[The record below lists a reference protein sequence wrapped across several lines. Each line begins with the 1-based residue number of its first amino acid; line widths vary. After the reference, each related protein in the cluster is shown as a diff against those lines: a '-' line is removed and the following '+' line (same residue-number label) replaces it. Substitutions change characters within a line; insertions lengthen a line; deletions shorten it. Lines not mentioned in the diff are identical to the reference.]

1 MIKQNPEEEIQ
12 FFKPKGKK
20 WESDFPNMQFGEEL
34 YGWELFYKAMISP
47 FNNKFKTYI
56 NTWTDEDWKL
66 VASSISVSWS
76 SSFSEY
82 LSVSEASPLVINHRP
97 NSANWEK

>member
-12 FFKPKGKK
+12 FFKQKGKK

-56 NTWTDEDWKL
+56 NT
-66 VASSISVSWS
+66 
-76 SSFSEY
+76 
-82 LSVSEASPLVINHRP
+82 
-97 NSANWEK
+97 